1 MRSIGRKSLR
11 RYSGGCEELCDN
23 GELGEEGWECGV
35 RVGMNEENC
44 EGKTIFFCT
53 VPLPLLR
60 SSQLFS
66 VVLVCEP
73 LPRALNPW
81 PFIPC
86 VYLQVV
92 TL

>member
-11 RYSGGCEELCDN
+11 RYSRGCEELCDN
-23 GELGEEGWECGV
+23 GELEEEGWECGV
-35 RVGMNEENC
+35 RVGKNEKNC
-44 EGKTIFFCT
+44 EGKTILFCT
-53 VPLPLLR
+53 VPLPLLCNF
-60 SSQLFS
+60 QLFS
-66 VVLVCEP
+66 VVLVRKP

-81 PFIPC
+81 PFISC